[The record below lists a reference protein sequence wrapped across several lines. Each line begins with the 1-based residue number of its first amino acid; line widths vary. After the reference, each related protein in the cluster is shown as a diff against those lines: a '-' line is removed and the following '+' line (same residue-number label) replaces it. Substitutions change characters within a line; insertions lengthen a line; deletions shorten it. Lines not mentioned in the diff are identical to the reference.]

1 MSIEDTLSSLKRK
14 IELVNNKKIEN
25 QTKLQS
31 LEDEKQKLLAECQ
44 LLGVDPQALERIVVE
59 EETKLNIEVQKLE
72 GEINTV
78 YSQLEKF

>member
-25 QTKLQS
+25 STKLQS
-31 LEDEKQKLLAECQ
+31 LEDEKQKLLSECQ
-44 LLGVDPQALERIVVE
+44 LLGVDPQALERIVIE
-59 EETKLNIEVQKLE
+59 EEAKLNIEVQKLE